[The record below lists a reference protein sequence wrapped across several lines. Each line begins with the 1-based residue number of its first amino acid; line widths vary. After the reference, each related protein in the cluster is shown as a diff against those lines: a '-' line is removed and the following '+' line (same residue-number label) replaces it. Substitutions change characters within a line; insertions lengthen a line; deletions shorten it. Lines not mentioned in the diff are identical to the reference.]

1 MVEYR
6 VNDDAVTAEE
16 LANLFRASGIRRP
29 ADDLPRLE
37 RMLRGANVVVT
48 ARSARRL
55 VGIARALTDY
65 AYCCYLS
72 DLAVDAAHQ
81 RQGIGRALL
90 QRLRSALS
98 EEVAIILGASPA
110 AMCFYP
116 RVGFSRMD
124 NAWIIR
130 RAR

>member
-110 AMCFYP
+110 AMSFYP